1 MVVKVEV
8 YSDGERWCARGVGE
22 DIFTCSDTLDRLL
35 VETRE
40 AVACHYEDEL
50 KAGRPLSILFLT
62 ETEVT
67 SAAPTVAD

>member
-8 YSDGERWCARGVGE
+8 YSDGEQWCARGVGG
-22 DIFTCSDTLDRLL
+22 DIFTCSDTLDGLL
-35 VETRE
+35 VEVRE

-50 KAGRPLSILFLT
+50 KAGKPLSILFLT

-67 SAAPTVAD
+67 SAAPSAAN